1 MSTVSPPSGESA
13 PTAAPGRLLSF
24 WAPELPVARVA
35 WLRRILYLFVILDV
49 SFMVTDPIPH
59 GDVPV
64 AIYRPLLVRQL
75 LHLPPPSH
83 LYVRVLFAVI
93 VASALVAAAGRL
105 PRLAG
110 WVCAFGML
118 DWLSNAMSYSKIDHD
133 HFALVLTLFVLPTVG
148 RARVTDTASDRA
160 AGWAVRL
167 VQMGVVASYALSA
180 WAKMRF
186 GGWGWANGATLIW
199 ALSRRGHGPGPWL
212 ASHPPLTH
220 AMQWVVLV
228 MEFCSPLMLW
238 LRGRALAAYVLFWA
252 CFHASTWVLLKIHF
266 LPLAVCL
273 LAFAPLERLGAPGSW
288 PGRARARS
296 LSRVAR
302 PRPGDDARPPAAS
315 AAPWSG
321 R

>member
-1 MSTVSPPSGESA
+1 
-13 PTAAPGRLLSF
+13 
-24 WAPELPVARVA
+24 
-35 WLRRILYLFVILDV
+35 
-49 SFMVTDPIPH
+49 MVTDPIPH

-93 VASALVAAAGRL
+93 VTSALVAAAGRL

-110 WVCAFGML
+110 FVCAFGML

-148 RARVTDTASDRA
+148 AARVTDTARDRA

-167 VQMGVVASYALSA
+167 VQMGAVAAYALSA
-180 WAKMRF
+180 WGQMRF
-186 GGWGWANGATLIW
+186 GGWGRANAATRIG
-199 ALSRRGHGPGPWL
+199 ALSRRAHGPGPWL
-212 ASHPPLTH
+212 ASQPPLTH

-228 MEFCSPLMLW
+228 VEFCSPLMLW
-238 LRGRALAAYVLFWA
+238 LRGRGLAASLLFWCA
-252 CFHASTWVLLKIHF
+252 FHPSTWVLLKIHF

-273 LAFAPLERLGAPGSW
+273 LASAPLERLRHAGSW
-288 PGRARARS
+288 PARVRALRRAARTRRGADGR
-296 LSRVAR
+296 
-302 PRPGDDARPPAAS
+302 PQAAS
-315 AAPWSG
+315 AAPSSG